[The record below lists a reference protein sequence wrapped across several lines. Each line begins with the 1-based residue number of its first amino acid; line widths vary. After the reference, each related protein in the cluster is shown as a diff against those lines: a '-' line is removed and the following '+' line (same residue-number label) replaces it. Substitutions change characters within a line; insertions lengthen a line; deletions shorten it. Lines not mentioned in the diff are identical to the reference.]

1 VGLSVE
7 IRSGGVVVIGLDIM
21 VIVVIN
27 EDVKRG

>member
-1 VGLSVE
+1 VGLSFE
-7 IRSGGVVVIGLDIM
+7 IRSGVVVIGLDIM